1 MKTRSLKLLTLPATV
16 LALLAAS
23 PAPASAR
30 DRGFDAVVQAI
41 STTYHA
47 RRSLRFVSWFAGM
60 ATKFARP
67 EGVKSLRMA
76 IFEDQ
81 DFTPRD
87 DGDAQFE
94 QAVQNALQEDWRPI
108 VRVHSNRDGE
118 RTLVYARE
126 SGKDVSLFIV
136 TREPSEAVV
145 MQVKM
150 NTRKF
155 SEMMDEPKHMGGAMR
170 EKDECPGPAADEAA
184 AAPPPLRHRDETGT
198 P

>member
-1 MKTRSLKLLTLPATV
+1 VKKRNPKLPILASAFLLALCVLPAR
-16 LALLAAS
+16 LQ
-23 PAPASAR
+23 AR
-30 DRGFDAVVQAI
+30 DRGFNAVVQAI

-47 RRSLRFVSWFAGM
+47 RQSLRFVSWFAGM
-60 ATKFARP
+60 ATKFTRP

-87 DGDAQFE
+87 DGEAQFE
-94 QAVQNALQEDWRPI
+94 QAVQSALQEDWRPI

-118 RTLVYARE
+118 RTLIYARE

-150 NTRKF
+150 NARKF
-155 SEMMDEPKHMGGAMR
+155 SKMMDEPRHMGGAMR
-170 EKDECPGPAADEAA
+170 EKDKCPSPTASEAA
-184 AAPPPLRHRDETGT
+184 AAPPPLRHRDESGT

>member
-1 MKTRSLKLLTLPATV
+1 VTTRSRKFPTLASTLLLMLCVLPSRLT
-16 LALLAAS
+16 
-23 PAPASAR
+23 AR
-30 DRGFDAVVQAI
+30 DRGFDAVVQAV

-47 RRSLRFVSWFAGM
+47 RQSLRFVTWFAGM

-87 DGDAQFE
+87 GEAQFE
-94 QAVQNALQEDWRPI
+94 QAVAGALREDWRPL
-108 VRVHSNRDGE
+108 VRVHSNRDRE
-118 RTLVYARE
+118 RTNIYGRE

-136 TREPSEAVV
+136 TLEQSEAVV
-145 MQVKM
+145 MEVKM
-150 NTRKF
+150 SARKF
-155 SEMMDEPKHMGGAMR
+155 SEMMDEPRHMSGASR
-170 EKDECPGPAADEAA
+170 DKDQCPSPAAKEAA
-184 AAPPPLRHRDETGT
+184 AAPPPLRHRDESGT